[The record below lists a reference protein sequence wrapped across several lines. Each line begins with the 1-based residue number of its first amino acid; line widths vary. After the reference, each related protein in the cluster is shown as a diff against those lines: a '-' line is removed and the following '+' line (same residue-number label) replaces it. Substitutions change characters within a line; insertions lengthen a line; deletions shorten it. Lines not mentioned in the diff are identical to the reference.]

1 MVSWMAGMFYL
12 VRLMVYHAEALP
24 KPLPERDILCG
35 QYKLMEWKVYR
46 IIIVPAVL
54 MTWSFGTMLLVIQPA
69 WLTQSW
75 MQVKL
80 ALLVLLSAYTHYTKG
95 QIQALER
102 GSMQYNHRFYRV
114 LNEVPTLFLT
124 AIVFLAVYKLGIN
137 YGYLLLG
144 MTVFTA
150 MIGYGLWSVSR
161 RLP

>member
-12 VRLMVYHAEALP
+12 VRLMVYHAEALS
-24 KPLPERDILCG
+24 KPALERDILCG
-35 QYKLMEWKVYR
+35 QYNLMEWKVYR

-54 MTWSFGTMLLVIQPA
+54 ITWSFGTMLLVIQPT

-95 QIQALER
+95 QIQALEG
-102 GSMQYNHRFYRV
+102 GSMQYSHRFYRA

-124 AIVFLAVYKLGIN
+124 AIVFLAVYKLAIN

-144 MTVFTA
+144 MAVFTA
-150 MIGYGLWSVSR
+150 MIGYGLWSVAR